1 MIRKVALFAIV
12 FAATF
17 LALTQIFHYDDKVS
31 AAPVRSTSR
40 MALRPMIRT
49 SPRVHM
55 RSRMYVAKDD
65 KMVPDK
71 CEPDKDLAP
80 RDGSFI
86 DMVMNEW
93 LCKASP
99 TRSIVIDRQADMN
112 QEMKDNKEGLWGLL
126 PDLPSLDS
134 K

>member
-1 MIRKVALFAIV
+1 MSARKPP
-12 FAATF
+12 
-17 LALTQIFHYDDKVS
+17 LARKKSPRYCPRFPSFSAPEPAGWLGGYHIHDDKVS

-71 CEPDKDLAP
+71 
-80 RDGSFI
+80 
-86 DMVMNEW
+86 
-93 LCKASP
+93 
-99 TRSIVIDRQADMN
+99 
-112 QEMKDNKEGLWGLL
+112 
-126 PDLPSLDS
+126 
-134 K
+134 